1 MASRYNHRQSKTIR
15 SLIGGRIITTRKV
28 GSITYVDYNLFDSD
42 AQVLV
47 NTVNTVGVLGKGIA
61 KEFKK
66 QYPDMFERYKELCE
80 EEKFDIGNLWPYNIP
95 DSDRLILNFPTKKH
109 WRSRSKVEYIESGL
123 RKFTQTYEDKGITSI
138 SFPML
143 GSSNGGLDWETEVKP
158 LMEKYLK
165 DLPIEVWVHEYDP
178 ESTVKTVPVKQTAD
192 LTGPEQLELIPDRDG
207 LDGDG
212 GS

>member
-1 MASRYNHRQSKTIR
+1 M
-15 SLIGGRIITTRKV
+15 TTRKV
-28 GSITYVDYNLFDSD
+28 GSITYVDCSLFDSD

-47 NTVNTVGVLGKGIA
+47 NTVNTVGVMGKGIA

-66 QYPDMFERYKELCE
+66 LYPEMFEKYKKMCKAG
-80 EEKFDIGNLWPYNIP
+80 KFNTGDLLPYNIP
-95 DSDRLILNFPTKKH
+95 DSDRRVLNFPTKRH
-109 WRSRSKVEYIESGL
+109 WRSRSKIEYIESGL
-123 RKFTQTYEDKGITSI
+123 KKFVQIYDQKGITSI

-158 LMEKYLK
+158 LMEEYLK
-165 DLPIEVWVHEYDP
+165 DLPIEVRIHEYTP
-178 ESTVKTVPVKQTAD
+178 ESTVKTVPVKQSAD
-192 LTGPEQLELIPDRDG
+192 FTGPEQLELIPDRDG